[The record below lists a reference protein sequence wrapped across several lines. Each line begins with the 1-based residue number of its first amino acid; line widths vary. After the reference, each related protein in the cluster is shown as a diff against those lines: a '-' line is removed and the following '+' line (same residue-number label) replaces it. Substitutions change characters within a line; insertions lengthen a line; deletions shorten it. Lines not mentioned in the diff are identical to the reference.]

1 MNLTINEQLMN
12 DTKDA
17 NLCIFI
23 ANLSTWIK
31 FNASKKDPSERNFH
45 EGRYWSYN
53 TIQDFVK
60 YFGFWSTKN
69 IRTIIA
75 NCIKLD
81 LIVTNTFNKK
91 KYDNTIWYSL
101 TDKGLQYYPGLRDLI
116 LNRLADSGKTLADS
130 GNAIPEELNSLSSI
144 NTNTTNS
151 ESVDSSVVATTSIR
165 KKDIQ
170 VLMRQMI
177 EVYRQEFPDNPQPH
191 PTLISTSLDKVLRT
205 LIKRWPEADPNKNS
219 LTPEAFRLYMRGLKQ
234 LSPKFALSEYVTK
247 DGNKKKNNMETF
259 CRWNTFVKF
268 LEDQY
273 S

>member
-31 FNASKKDPSERNFH
+31 FNASKKDPEERNFH

-81 LIVTNTFNKK
+81 LITTNTFNKK

-101 TDKGLQYYPGLRDLI
+101 TDKGLSYYPVLRDLI
-116 LNRLADSGKTLADS
+116 LNRLADSGKSLADS
-130 GNAIPEELNSLSSI
+130 GNAIPEELNSLSSN
-144 NTNTTNS
+144 NTIT
-151 ESVDSSVVATTSIR
+151 TTSSSNS
-165 KKDIQ
+165 KSKTKPKELMQEMIQ
-170 VLMRQMI
+170 A
-177 EVYRQEFPDNPQPH
+177 YREIFPDNPQPH
-191 PTLISTSLDKVLRT
+191 PRTIATSLQKTLQT
-205 LIKRWPEADPNKNS
+205 LIKRWPEADPDKKPFDIAGFKRYLN
-219 LTPEAFRLYMRGLKQ
+219 GLRTFA
-234 LSPKFALSEYVTK
+234 PKFSLGEYETK

>member
-23 ANLSTWIK
+23 ANLATWIK
-31 FNASKKDPSERNFH
+31 FNARKDTPSQRNFH

-53 TIQDFVK
+53 SIQELVR

-81 LIVTNTFNKK
+81 LITTSSFNKK
-91 KYDNTIWYSL
+91 KYDTTLWYTL
-101 TDKGLQYYPGLRDLI
+101 TDKGLDYYPHVRGLV
-116 LNRLADSGKTLADS
+116 LNRLADSGKPLADS
-130 GNAIPEELNSLSSI
+130 GKPIPELHYHSSNIITTNSLSSSKSKV
-144 NTNTTNS
+144 N
-151 ESVDSSVVATTSIR
+151 ELMR
-165 KKDIQ
+165 ELIQ
-170 VLMRQMI
+170 V
-177 EVYRQEFPDNPQPH
+177 YREEFPNNPQPH
-191 PTLISTSLDKVLRT
+191 ATLISTSLEKVLCT
-205 LIKRWPEADPNKNS
+205 LIKRWPEADPHKGAI
-219 LTPEAFRLYMRGLKQ
+219 TPEGFRLYMKGLKQ
-234 LSPKFALSEYVTK
+234 LSPKFSLGEYVTK
-247 DGNKKKNNMETF
+247 DGNTKKNSMETF